1 MFFLKEKSKKFYQ
14 NAQYLFEK
22 EDDDLAAFNIEQ
34 SCQLL
39 IKYLI
44 AKKTGEWPKTHDLN
58 ALIKILSEVYQKA
71 EIYDYYQKNEL
82 FFDDLSDAYFT
93 SRYFPKVFSKNLL
106 EKFLQEYKNFLTFLQ
121 DEVDEPLD
129 FDI

>member
-22 EDDDLAAFNIEQ
+22 GDYDLAAFNIEQ

-39 IKYLI
+39 MKYLI

-58 ALIKILSEVYQKA
+58 ALTKILSEVYQKA

-93 SRYFPKVFSKNLL
+93 SRYFPKIFSRSLL

-121 DEVDEPLD
+121 DKLYEPLD

>member
-58 ALIKILSEVYQKA
+58 ALIKILSEIYQKA